1 MLRPVYDE
9 TGGYDG
15 YVSLEVAPR
24 LAHDTEG
31 TLEQA
36 RMYWD
41 LVDRPNL
48 MIKIPATDEGI
59 PAIEEALY
67 EGMNVNITLLFAVS
81 YYEQVMEAYIRAM
94 ERRREAGRPLDRHS
108 VASFFVSRVDTEVDK
123 RLEAAGRND
132 LAGRAGL
139 ANARAAYLRFREVFD
154 GERFAALREAGCPVQ
169 RPLWASTGVKNPAYP
184 ETMYVYGLVG
194 RDTVNTMPL
203 PTLTAAA
210 REGEVT
216 GETSA
221 DDPTADLDAL
231 REAGIDLDDVTDKLL
246 RDGID
251 AFVVPMNKLLD
262 GIESKRE
269 AIVTGRPETID
280 ADLPAALEQAVAGRL
295 RRAQDDDV
303 VHRIW
308 HRDGTLWAPAG
319 TPEVTDRLGWLD
331 IHEKM
336 LDCVDDLEG
345 FAHEVRAAGYTDV
358 VLCGMGGSSLAP
370 EVFRRS
376 WPDHRL
382 TLHVLDSTHPDVVK
396 ATTDAIDLEKTLFV
410 ISSKSGGTIET
421 LSQFKHFHALQSDG
435 AHFAAVTDP
444 GTSLA
449 ELGREHGF
457 RRVFENDP
465 EIGGRYSAL
474 SYFGLVPAVL
484 IGVDIRAV
492 LEAAEMAATN
502 CQRKEDN
509 SGLWLGIALGELARN
524 GRDKLTFVVDE
535 PLSSFGLWVEQLV
548 AESTGKHGRGILPI
562 ADEPL
567 VDAGAYGQ
575 DRVFLHIAVGDEG
588 NAAKVAALRKAGHPT
603 ITVRAEGPADLGRLF
618 FHSEFATAVAG
629 WVLELNP
636 FDQPNVQ
643 EAKDNTAKALAEG
656 PQDIDPGDLSELL
669 HGIEPPAYVAFLAY
683 LPYSD
688 ETDAAVRRLRER
700 LITRARRG
708 DHVRLRPALPALDRP
723 VPQGRP
729 VDGPRSS
736 RSSTAPR
743 PPGPGESY
751 LRHAD
756 QSPGRRRPRDAAG
769 ARAPRRPGR
778 EGDPLMQLGF
788 VGLGKMGGNMVHRI
802 HRDSDH
808 QVVAFDF
815 SADAVSAAEGHGA
828 TGASSLED
836 LVSQARAAAHGVG
849 DGAGRRPDRADGARA
864 RRPVRRGRHGG
875 RRRQHELARRRPP
888 RRRPGRARHPLH
900 RRRHLRRRVGARG
913 RLLHDGRRPRRER
926 AAARPDPRRARP
938 ARRLAPLRR
947 RRRRPLREDGPQR
960 RGVRDHAGLRRGLRA
975 DAQVRS
981 STSTSRRSP
990 ASGTAAPS
998 SARGCASWPSARSS
1012 RRATTSPA

>member
-1 MLRPVYDE
+1 MSVTSVNERLAALTAAGTSVWLDQIRRGMIEDGELERMVAEDSLRGVTSNPAIFEKAILGSKDYDDEMAAAAREGLSAREVYRRLAVRDVQLAADVLRPVYDE
-9 TGGYDG
+9 SGGHDG

-48 MIKIPATDEGI
+48 MIKIPATDEGV

-67 EGMNVNITLLFAVS
+67 DGLNINVTLLFAVS
-81 YYEQVMEAYIRAM
+81 YYERVMEAFIRAM

-123 RLEAAGRND
+123 RLEAAGRAD

-139 ANARAAYLRFREVFD
+139 ANARAAYLAFRSVFD

-216 GETSA
+216 GETAA
-221 DDPTADLDAL
+221 DDPSADLAAL
-231 REAGIDLDDVTDKLL
+231 RDAGIDLDDVTDKLL

-251 AFVVPMNKLLD
+251 AFMVPMNKLLD

-308 HRDGTLWAPAG
+308 HRDGTLWAPSG

-331 IHEKM
+331 IAEKM
-336 LDCVDDLEG
+336 LDCVDDLE
-345 FAHEVRAAGYTDV
+345 ALADEVRAAGYTDV

-376 WPDHRL
+376 WMDHVM
-382 TLHVLDSTHPDVVK
+382 TLHVLDSTHPDVVQ
-396 ATTDAIDLEKTLFV
+396 ATTDALDLDKTLFV

-421 LSQFKHFHALQSDG
+421 LSQFKFFHERQGDG
-435 AHFAAVTDP
+435 AHYVAVTDP

-449 ELGREHGF
+449 DLGKQHGF

-474 SYFGLVPAVL
+474 SYFGLVPAAL
-484 IGVDIRAV
+484 IGVDFRAV
-492 LEAAEMAATN
+492 LETAQEAAAN
-502 CQRKEDN
+502 CQRKDDN

-524 GRDKLTFVVDE
+524 GRDKLTFVVDR
-535 PLSSFGLWVEQLV
+535 PIDSIGLWVEQLV
-548 AESTGKHGRGILPI
+548 AESTGKLGRGILPI

-567 VDAGAYGQ
+567 VDPDAYGP
-575 DRVFLHIAVGDEG
+575 DRVFLHIALGDED
-588 NAAKVAALRKAGHPT
+588 NAARIAALRKAGHPT
-603 ITVRAEGPADLGRLF
+603 ITVRADGPADLGRLF
-618 FHSEFATAVAG
+618 FHAEFATAVAG

-643 EAKDNTAKALAEG
+643 EAKDNTSKALAEG
-656 PQDIDPGDLSELL
+656 PQDLVPGSLDKLL
-669 HGIEPPAYVAFLAY
+669 AGIQPPSYVAILAY
-683 LPYSD
+683 LPYSE
-688 ETDAAVRRLRER
+688 ETDAAAAKLRER
-700 LITRARRG
+700 L
-708 DHVRLRPALPALDRP
+708 
-723 VPQGRP
+723 
-729 VDGPRSS
+729 
-736 RSSTAPR
+736 
-743 PPGPGESY
+743 
-751 LRHAD
+751 
-756 QSPGRRRPRDAAG
+756 
-769 ARAPRRPGR
+769 
-778 EGDPLMQLGF
+778 
-788 VGLGKMGGNMVHRI
+788 
-802 HRDSDH
+802 
-808 QVVAFDF
+808 
-815 SADAVSAAEGHGA
+815 
-828 TGASSLED
+828 
-836 LVSQARAAAHGVG
+836 
-849 DGAGRRPDRADGARA
+849 
-864 RRPVRRGRHGG
+864 
-875 RRRQHELARRRPP
+875 
-888 RRRPGRARHPLH
+888 
-900 RRRHLRRRVGARG
+900 
-913 RLLHDGRRPRRER
+913 
-926 AAARPDPRRARP
+926 
-938 ARRLAPLRR
+938 
-947 RRRRPLREDGPQR
+947 
-960 RGVRDHAGLRRGLRA
+960 VRDHGVATTFGYGPRYLHSTGQFHKGGPSVGAFIEIVDDPATDLPIPGEAYGFKTLIRAQADGDLQTLRA
-975 DAQVRS
+975 HGLQAVRV
-981 STSTSRRSP
+981 
-990 ASGTAAPS
+990 GKEIL
-998 SARGCASWPSARSS
+998 
-1012 RRATTSPA
+1012 